1 MANETLH
8 VKIAFETRVK
18 SQLGAETAIDYDGSD
33 FDTAAV
39 TEWIRPR
46 LLGYSPIGESGVQ
59 VGTRRELWTFSVD
72 VFAKVGLAGETT
84 HRVWELV
91 DLLRAAFD
99 RHNLSVLDYSDDEL
113 EEAVIYLN
121 RGEVTP
127 VLTVKEGRHQT
138 MQVNI
143 TWQGVLWT

>member
-1 MANETLH
+1 MSAQMAASTD
-8 VKIAFETRVK
+8 IDWD
-18 SQLGAETAIDYDGSD
+18 GAD
-33 FDTAAV
+33 FDTSAV

-46 LLGYSPIGESGVQ
+46 LLGYSPVGGSGSQ
-59 VGTRRELWTFSVD
+59 VGIRRELWTFSCD

-84 HRVWELV
+84 DRVWQLI

-99 RHNLSVLDYSDDEL
+99 RITGSVLDYSDDQAQ
-113 EEAVIYLN
+113 EAVIYLN
-121 RGEVTP
+121 RGEVSP